1 MDVTKI
7 KTYLASNKVCFVTNS
22 LAMPSTLLV
31 SSLKTYIEYI
41 PIQNFWLIPGIR
53 DNKPFYGIDAFLLML
68 NYFLSNK
75 NFDYVIYID
84 EDCFITDFYSLV
96 NEFMNFTESGCVL
109 AGPQDGGVFC
119 HRNHSRLMIN
129 TFLSFWNIKLLRD
142 KKITF
147 DNIIGYI
154 SNEFKNNS
162 NTLYKDFMQ
171 KLIINNDKLLFTY
184 MNEKSM
190 NMINDVKTF
199 RESKVDL
206 PNHETPY
213 CKIVRDDPNNKIE
226 PHQIPYTWD
235 DDVAEINFE
244 PYYIIEQALV
254 ILSDS
259 PIYYLFGTDLYDSDY
274 IKRNVTFDTSG
285 LTSAIFSY
293 KPDNEFYDRKMIAVH
308 TWFSRAYTKWPQTEE
323 QLNHTKRINSIIK
336 NFSRI

>member
-129 TFLSFWNIKLLRD
+129 TFLSFWNIKLL
-142 KKITF
+142 F
-147 DNIIGYI
+147 
-154 SNEFKNNS
+154 F
-162 NTLYKDFMQ
+162 F
-171 KLIINNDKLLFTY
+171 F
-184 MNEKSM
+184 
-190 NMINDVKTF
+190 
-199 RESKVDL
+199 
-206 PNHETPY
+206 
-213 CKIVRDDPNNKIE
+213 
-226 PHQIPYTWD
+226 
-235 DDVAEINFE
+235 
-244 PYYIIEQALV
+244 
-254 ILSDS
+254 
-259 PIYYLFGTDLYDSDY
+259 
-274 IKRNVTFDTSG
+274 
-285 LTSAIFSY
+285 
-293 KPDNEFYDRKMIAVH
+293 
-308 TWFSRAYTKWPQTEE
+308 
-323 QLNHTKRINSIIK
+323 
-336 NFSRI
+336 